1 MLLEVH
7 RGTLRKHERRIGF
20 TGTILVDLL
29 IGCRWLSCRRR
40 GGGRAAD
47 WLRLQPVNRKR
58 HVRIA
63 HLANWRVAR
72 LADVEEEDL
81 PSCCTRC
88 QHHTFCSNKADGVDG
103 CAGLDEL
110 DPFARVDVPE
120 DNLAIQPRA
129 REE

>member
-29 IGCRWLSCRRR
+29 IGCRRLCCRR

-47 WLRLQPVNRKR
+47 WLRLQPVDGKW
-58 HVRIA
+58 HVGIA
-63 HLANWRVAR
+63 HLADRRVAR

-88 QHHTFCSNKADGVDG
+88 QHRTLRSNKADGVDG